1 MANTIT
7 SSTWIK
13 AEPHASAEFQVG
25 DSDPGG
31 ATDVINRP
39 AKGTQAI
46 LRRIIET
53 IFDGGTFD
61 FTSTTTTVYANLG
74 ITPQSVSGTPAQHA
88 LYRENVP
95 KVWANVTVTP
105 TLSDSF
111 NVASVADAGT
121 GLITVTIDRDFA
133 NATYAPVATCLETA
147 SVFPTVAS
155 LAVGSLQVRTQ
166 TDAGVLDDRAF
177 CLQIA
182 GDQ

>member
-61 FTSTTTTVYANLG
+61 FTATTTTVFANLG

-88 LYRENVP
+88 LYRESVP
-95 KVWANVTVTP
+95 KVWANVSDVP
-105 TLSDSF
+105 ALNDSF
-111 NVASVADAGT
+111 NVVSVADAGA
-121 GLITVTIDRDFA
+121 GITTLTIDRDFA
-133 NATYAPVATCLETA
+133 NTTYSPIGSGITND
-147 SVFPTVAS
+147 STVGFGS
-155 LAVGSLQVRTQ
+155 LAVGSLTVFTAL
-166 TDAGVLDDRAF
+166 TASGASSDKAF
-177 CLQIA
+177 CCAIF